1 MPLNAKEL
9 ARIGVK
15 ARRFSTSDMITA
27 VVKRMS
33 PQQVREQ
40 RLASRRNRRSAVV
53 AGQKGV
59 TTMGR
64 MSYRKVG
71 GGWSRVT
78 VAEPDGRVVTFSL
91 RAPKLNEILNGKGL
105 FYDPAYKAYS
115 EWINT
120 TRGGYLYSQRRQVE
134 GMLKTALK
142 KGDIDEASKL
152 EQILK
157 MSDEKVA
164 RFREEWLEAHSDVE
178 IDEYYEYENTTENTP
193 AVVEWD

>member
-15 ARRFSTSDMITA
+15 AKRFSTGDMITS
-27 VVKRMS
+27 VVKRIS
-33 PQQVREQ
+33 PQQARDQ
-40 RLASRRNRRSAVV
+40 RLASRRNRRTAVV
-53 AGQKGV
+53 PGQSGV

-64 MSYRKVG
+64 MSYQKVG

-78 VAEPDGRVVTFSL
+78 IAEPDGRMVTFSL
-91 RAPKLNEILNGKGL
+91 RTPKLNEILNGKGL

-120 TRGGYLYSQRRQVE
+120 TRAGYLYSQRRQVE
-134 GMLKTALK
+134 GMLKTARK
-142 KGDIDEASKL
+142 KGDIDEAAKL

-157 MSDEKVA
+157 LSDEKVA
-164 RFREEWLEAHSDVE
+164 QFREEWLEAHSDVE

>member
-1 MPLNAKEL
+1 MPLNAREL
-9 ARIGVK
+9 AKIGVK
-15 ARRFSTSDMITA
+15 ARRVSTRDMITA

-33 PQQVREQ
+33 PQQARER

-53 AGQKGV
+53 PGQSG
-59 TTMGR
+59 TTTTGR

-91 RAPKLNEILNGKGL
+91 RTPKLNEILEGKGL

-134 GMLKTALK
+134 GMRKAALK
-142 KGDIDEASKL
+142 KGNLDEAAKL

-157 MSDEKVA
+157 LSDEKVA

>member
-1 MPLNAKEL
+1 MALNAREL
-9 ARIGVK
+9 AKIGVQ
-15 ARRFSTSDMITA
+15 ARRVSTRDMITA
-27 VVKRMS
+27 VVNRIS
-33 PQQVREQ
+33 PQQARDQ
-40 RLASRRNRRSAVV
+40 RLASRRTRRTAVTP
-53 AGQKGV
+53 GQSGA

-71 GGWSRVT
+71 GGWSRIT

-91 RAPKLNEILNGKGL
+91 RTPRLNEILNGKGL

-120 TRGGYLYSQRRQVE
+120 TRAGYLYSQRRQVE

-164 RFREEWLEAHSDVE
+164 QFREEWLEAHSDVE

>member
-1 MPLNAKEL
+1 MPLNAREL
-9 ARIGVK
+9 AKIGVQ
-15 ARRFSTSDMITA
+15 ARRVSTRDMITA
-27 VVKRMS
+27 VVDRIS
-33 PQQVREQ
+33 PRQARDR
-40 RLASRRNRRSAVV
+40 RLASRRGRRTAVTP
-53 AGQKGV
+53 GQAGV

-64 MSYRKVG
+64 MSYQKVG

-91 RAPKLNEILNGKGL
+91 RTPRLNEILNGKGL

-120 TRGGYLYSQRRQVE
+120 TRVGYLHSQRRQVE
-134 GMLKTALK
+134 GMLKTARK
-142 KGDIDEASKL
+142 KGDIEEASKL

-164 RFREEWLEAHSDVE
+164 QFREEWLEAHSDVE

>member
-1 MPLNAKEL
+1 MPLNAREL
-9 ARIGVK
+9 AKIGVQ
-15 ARRFSTSDMITA
+15 ARRVSTRDMITA
-27 VVKRMS
+27 VVDRIS
-33 PQQVREQ
+33 PQQARDS
-40 RLASRRNRRSAVV
+40 RLASRRNRRTAVTP
-53 AGQKGV
+53 GQAGV

-64 MSYRKVG
+64 MSYQKVG

-91 RAPKLNEILNGKGL
+91 RTPRLNEILNGKGL

-120 TRGGYLYSQRRQVE
+120 TRVGYLHSQRRQVE
-134 GMLKTALK
+134 GMLKTARK
-142 KGDIDEASKL
+142 KGDIEEASKL

-164 RFREEWLEAHSDVE
+164 QFREEWLEAHSDVE

>member
-15 ARRFSTSDMITA
+15 ARRFSTRDMITA

-33 PQQVREQ
+33 PRQVREE
-40 RLASRRNRRSAVV
+40 RLASRRNRRAAVV
-53 AGQKGV
+53 PGQSGT

-78 VAEPDGRVVTFSL
+78 VAEPDGRTVTFSL
-91 RAPKLNEILNGKGL
+91 RTPRLNEILNGKGL

-120 TRGGYLYSQRRQVE
+120 TGGGYLYSQRRQVE
-134 GMLKTALK
+134 GMRKAALK
-142 KGDIDEASKL
+142 KGDLEEAAKL

>member
-1 MPLNAKEL
+1 MPLNAREL
-9 ARIGVK
+9 AKIGVQ
-15 ARRFSTSDMITA
+15 ARRVSTRDMITA
-27 VVKRMS
+27 VVDRIS
-33 PQQVREQ
+33 PRQARDQ
-40 RLASRRNRRSAVV
+40 RLASRRSRRTAVTP
-53 AGQKGV
+53 GQAGV

-64 MSYRKVG
+64 MSYQKVG
-71 GGWSRVT
+71 GGWSRIT

-91 RAPKLNEILNGKGL
+91 RTPRLNEILNGKGL

-120 TRGGYLYSQRRQVE
+120 TRVGYLHSQRRQVE
-134 GMLKTALK
+134 GMLKTARK
-142 KGDIDEASKL
+142 KGDIEEASKL

-164 RFREEWLEAHSDVE
+164 QFREEWLDAHSDVE